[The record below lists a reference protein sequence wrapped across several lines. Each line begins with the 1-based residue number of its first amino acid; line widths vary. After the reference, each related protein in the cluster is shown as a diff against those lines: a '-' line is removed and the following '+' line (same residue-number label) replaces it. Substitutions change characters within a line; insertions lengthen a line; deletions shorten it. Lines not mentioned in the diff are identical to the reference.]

1 MGKSDE
7 SRGQKYTLTP
17 ICTLLIRMRIKRHT
31 LTAVLLCL
39 AIIAQARRVYIY
51 GRVTDEAGQPVELA
65 TVNEELTLHSAMTNL
80 KGEYSFN
87 VNTRTD
93 TLNLVFR
100 MVGHETRKRTLVSPP
115 DTVRLD
121 IMLPTSNYTLEN
133 VDINATR
140 RQTGG
145 MQQINSEGLRFNADA
160 NGGSVESIIAT
171 QAGVSTHNELSSQYN
186 VRGGNF
192 DENSVYVNGTE
203 ILRPLLVRA
212 GQQEGLSFINPD
224 MVESISFSTGGFSVA
239 YGDKMSSVLDIN
251 YRRPQKFESV
261 LMASLLGASAYVGA
275 GNDKFSFSG
284 SVRYKT
290 TRYLLGTLDT
300 KGEYDPSFLDY
311 QTYLCW
317 TPNTKWEIG
326 LIGNA
331 AVNRYNFTPTDR
343 TTTFGTAKDPKTFKV
358 YYEGWESDRFN
369 TLFGALDIKRK
380 EENSIYRFNLSAFG
394 SRESESFDILSQYW
408 LDEATGSGSLAVGS
422 FMQHA
427 RNRLKSTVYTASLKG
442 THDTDI
448 LGTIGWGVEY
458 RHESVSDHMREW
470 EMRDSAGYTL
480 PYTQTG
486 PLEMI
491 YSLKSDHG
499 VSNDKAAAFI
509 QDTYRFNTGIGLFTL
524 NAGLRTSW
532 WSWNGEAIF
541 SPRLM
546 VGFTPAFNDNFTFRF
561 STGVYHQTPFYK
573 EIKDTVNTGGIYQVN
588 LNKNIKS
595 QRSVQFVLGGDYDF
609 LVYGRPF
616 KFTTEVYYKKL
627 DRLIPYNVDNVRIVY
642 YGENC
647 AHGYAAGIDMKL
659 YGEFVPGTASWLTF
673 SLMSTKEN
681 IAGKWLPRPT
691 DQIYNLSLYFTDYFP
706 RKESWK
712 MSLRCSLADGLPFG
726 PTHSGREKQV
736 FRAPAYK
743 RVDIGLSY
751 KVFDYD
757 KHPHI
762 YGKSGF
768 FKDIWMG
775 VDALNLLGINNVN
788 SYYWIT
794 DIQNTQ
800 FAVPNYLTGRQ
811 LNLRIIANIG
821 K

>member
-1 MGKSDE
+1 M
-7 SRGQKYTLTP
+7 GQKL
-17 ICTLLIRMRIKRHT
+17 LLI
-31 LTAVLLCL
+31 LAVCMALPL
-39 AIIAQARRVYIY
+39 QARRVHIH
-51 GRVTDEAGQPVELA
+51 GRVYDESGQPVELA
-65 TVNEELTLHSAMTNL
+65 TVHEELTLHSAMTNL
-80 KGEYSFN
+80 KGEYSLN
-87 VNTRTD
+87 VSTQTD
-93 TLNLVFR
+93 TLNLIFR
-100 MVGHETRKRTLVSPP
+100 MIGHETRRRTLISPQ
-115 DTVRLD
+115 DTVQLD
-121 IMLPTSNYTLEN
+121 IMLPTSSYTLEN
-133 VDINATR
+133 VNISATRRRSDGMQDINA
-140 RQTGG
+140 
-145 MQQINSEGLRFNADA
+145 EGLRFTADA

-171 QAGVSTHNELSSQYN
+171 QAGVSSHNELSSQYN

-203 ILRPLLVRA
+203 ILRPLLVRS

-224 MVESISFSTGGFSVA
+224 MVESIIFSTGGFSVE
-239 YGDKMSSVLDIN
+239 YGDKMSSVLDIT
-251 YRRPQKFESV
+251 YRKPQGFEST

-300 KGEYDPSFLDY
+300 HGEYDPSFLDY
-311 QTYLCW
+311 QTYMSW
-317 TPNTKWEIG
+317 TPNTRWEIG

-369 TLFGALDIKRK
+369 TLFSALDIKRK
-380 EENSIYRFNLSAFG
+380 EQNSVYRFNLAAF
-394 SRESESFDILSQYW
+394 SSHESESFDILSQYW
-408 LDEATGSGSLAVGS
+408 LDEATGSDNLAVGS

-442 THDTDI
+442 THKTD
-448 LGTIGWGVEY
+448 LAGTIGWGLEY
-458 RHESVSDHMREW
+458 RHEEVTDHMREW

-486 PLEMI
+486 PMEMI
-491 YSLKSDHG
+491 YSLKSDYG
-499 VSNDKAAAFI
+499 ISNGKAAAFI
-509 QDTYRFNTGIGLFTL
+509 QDTYRLNTGLGLFTL
-524 NAGLRTSW
+524 NGGLRASW
-532 WSWNGEAIF
+532 WSWNKEITV
-541 SPRLM
+541 SPRLT
-546 VGFTPAFNDNFTFRF
+546 VGFTPAFNEDFLFRF
-561 STGVYHQTPFYK
+561 STGIYYQTPFYK
-573 EIKDTVNTGGIYQVN
+573 EIKDTVNAGGIYHVN
-588 LNKNIKS
+588 LNRKIKA
-595 QRSVQFVLGGDYDF
+595 QRSMQVVLGADYDF
-609 LVYGRPF
+609 MVYDRPF
-616 KFTTEVYYKKL
+616 KFTTEIYYKRL
-627 DRLIPYNVDNVRIVY
+627 DRLIPYNLDNVRIVY
-642 YGENC
+642 YGNNC

-673 SLMSTKEN
+673 SLMSTREN
-681 IAGKWLPRPT
+681 IGGKWLPRPT
-691 DQIYNLSLYFTDYFP
+691 DQLYNLSLYFTDYFP
-706 RKESWK
+706 RRESWK

-751 KVFDYD
+751 KVFDYS
-757 KHPHI
+757 KHPHV

-775 VDALNLLGINNVN
+775 IDALNLLGINNVN

-800 FAVPNYLTGRQ
+800 YAVPNYLTGRQ
-811 LNLRIIANIG
+811 LNLRLIANIG

>member
-1 MGKSDE
+1 M
-7 SRGQKYTLTP
+7 
-17 ICTLLIRMRIKRHT
+17 LLI
-31 LTAVLLCL
+31 LAVCMALPL
-39 AIIAQARRVYIY
+39 QARRVHIH
-51 GRVTDEAGQPVELA
+51 GRVYDESGQPVELA
-65 TVNEELTLHSAMTNL
+65 TVHEELTLHSAMTNL
-80 KGEYSFN
+80 KGEYSLN
-87 VNTRTD
+87 VSTQTD
-93 TLNLVFR
+93 TLNLIFR
-100 MVGHETRKRTLVSPP
+100 MIGHETRRRTLISPQ
-115 DTVRLD
+115 DTVQLD

-133 VDINATR
+133 VNISATRRRSDGMQDINA
-140 RQTGG
+140 
-145 MQQINSEGLRFNADA
+145 EGLRFTADA

-171 QAGVSTHNELSSQYN
+171 QAGVSSHNELSSQYN

-203 ILRPLLVRA
+203 ILRPLLVRS

-224 MVESISFSTGGFSVA
+224 MVESIIFSTGGFSVE
-239 YGDKMSSVLDIN
+239 YGDKMSSVLDIT
-251 YRRPQKFESV
+251 YRKPQGFEST

-300 KGEYDPSFLDY
+300 HGEYDPSFLDY
-311 QTYLCW
+311 QTYMSW
-317 TPNTKWEIG
+317 TPNTRWEIG

-369 TLFGALDIKRK
+369 TLFSALDIKRK
-380 EENSIYRFNLSAFG
+380 EQNSVYRFNLAAF
-394 SRESESFDILSQYW
+394 SSHESESFDILSQYW
-408 LDEATGSGSLAVGS
+408 LDEATGSDNLAVGS

-442 THDTDI
+442 THKTN
-448 LGTIGWGVEY
+448 LAGTIGWGLEY
-458 RHESVSDHMREW
+458 RHEEVTDHMREW

-486 PLEMI
+486 PMEMI
-491 YSLKSDHG
+491 YSLKSDYG
-499 VSNDKAAAFI
+499 ISNGKAAAFI
-509 QDTYRFNTGIGLFTL
+509 QDTYRLNTGLGLFTL
-524 NAGLRTSW
+524 NGGLRASW
-532 WSWNGEAIF
+532 WSWNKEITV
-541 SPRLM
+541 SPRLT
-546 VGFTPAFNDNFTFRF
+546 VGFTPAFNEDFLFRF
-561 STGVYHQTPFYK
+561 STGIYYQTPFYK
-573 EIKDTVNTGGIYQVN
+573 EIKDTVNAGGIYHVN
-588 LNKNIKS
+588 LNRKIKA
-595 QRSVQFVLGGDYDF
+595 QRSMQVVLGADYDF
-609 LVYGRPF
+609 MVYDRPF
-616 KFTTEVYYKKL
+616 KFTTEIYYKRL
-627 DRLIPYNVDNVRIVY
+627 DRLIPYNLDNVRIVY
-642 YGENC
+642 YGDNC

-673 SLMSTKEN
+673 SLMSTREN
-681 IAGKWLPRPT
+681 IGGKWLPRPT
-691 DQIYNLSLYFTDYFP
+691 DQLYNLSLYFTDYFP
-706 RKESWK
+706 RRESWK

-751 KVFDYD
+751 KVFDYS
-757 KHPHI
+757 KHPHV

-768 FKDIWMG
+768 FEDIWMG
-775 VDALNLLGINNVN
+775 IDALNLLGINNVN

-800 FAVPNYLTGRQ
+800 YAVPNYLTGRQ
-811 LNLRIIANIG
+811 LNLRLIANIG

>member
-1 MGKSDE
+1 MA
-7 SRGQKYTLTP
+7 LP
-17 ICTLLIRMRIKRHT
+17 L
-31 LTAVLLCL
+31 
-39 AIIAQARRVYIY
+39 QARRVHIH
-51 GRVTDEAGQPVELA
+51 GRVYDESGQPMELA
-65 TVNEELTLHSAMTNL
+65 TVHEELTLHSAMTNL
-80 KGEYSFN
+80 KGEYSLN
-87 VNTRTD
+87 VSTQTD
-93 TLNLVFR
+93 TLNLIFR
-100 MVGHETRKRTLVSPP
+100 MIGHETRRRTLISPQ
-115 DTVRLD
+115 DTVQLD

-133 VDINATR
+133 VNISATRRRSDGMQDINA
-140 RQTGG
+140 
-145 MQQINSEGLRFNADA
+145 EGIRFTADA

-171 QAGVSTHNELSSQYN
+171 QAGVSSHNELSSQYN

-203 ILRPLLVRA
+203 ILRPLLVRS

-224 MVESISFSTGGFSVA
+224 MVESIIFSTGGFSVE
-239 YGDKMSSVLDIN
+239 YGDKMSSVLDIT
-251 YRRPQKFESV
+251 YRKPQGFEST

-300 KGEYDPSFLDY
+300 HGEYDPSFLDY
-311 QTYLCW
+311 QTYMSW

-369 TLFGALDIKRK
+369 TLFSALDIKRK
-380 EENSIYRFNLSAFG
+380 EQNSVYRFNLAAF
-394 SRESESFDILSQYW
+394 SSHESESFDILSQYW
-408 LDEATGSGSLAVGS
+408 LDEATGSDNLAVGS

-427 RNRLKSTVYTASLKG
+427 RNRLKSTVYTASVKG
-442 THDTDI
+442 NHKTEI
-448 LGTIGWGVEY
+448 AGTIGWGLEY
-458 RHESVSDHMREW
+458 RHEEVQDHMREW

-486 PLEMI
+486 PMEMI
-491 YSLKSDHG
+491 YSLKSDYG
-499 VSNDKAAAFI
+499 ISNGKAAAFI
-509 QDTYRFNTGIGLFTL
+509 QDTYRLNTGLGLFTL
-524 NAGLRTSW
+524 NGGLRASW
-532 WSWNGEAIF
+532 WSWNKEITV
-541 SPRLM
+541 SPRLT
-546 VGFTPAFNDNFTFRF
+546 VGFTPAFNEDFLFRF
-561 STGVYHQTPFYK
+561 STGIYYQTPFYK
-573 EIKDTVNTGGIYQVN
+573 EIKDTVNAGGIYHVN
-588 LNKNIKS
+588 LNRKIKA
-595 QRSVQFVLGGDYDF
+595 QRSMQVVLGADYDF
-609 LVYGRPF
+609 MVYDRPF
-616 KFTTEVYYKKL
+616 KFTTEIYYKRL
-627 DRLIPYNVDNVRIVY
+627 DRLIPYNLDNVRIVY
-642 YGENC
+642 YGDNC

-673 SLMSTKEN
+673 SLMSTREN
-681 IAGKWLPRPT
+681 IGGKWLPRPT
-691 DQIYNLSLYFTDYFP
+691 DQLYNLSLYFTDYFP
-706 RKESWK
+706 RRESWK

-751 KVFDYD
+751 KVFDYS
-757 KHPHI
+757 KHPHV

-775 VDALNLLGINNVN
+775 IDALNLLGINNVN

-800 FAVPNYLTGRQ
+800 YAVPNYLTGRQ
-811 LNLRIIANIG
+811 LNLRLIANIG

>member
-1 MGKSDE
+1 
-7 SRGQKYTLTP
+7 
-17 ICTLLIRMRIKRHT
+17 MRIKRYT
-31 LTAVLLCL
+31 LIAVMLCL
-39 AIIAQARRVYIY
+39 TILAQARRVYIY
-51 GRVTDEAGQPVELA
+51 GRVTDETGQPVELA
-65 TVNEELTLHSAMTNL
+65 TINEELTLHSAMTNL

-87 VNTRTD
+87 VNTRID
-93 TLNLVFR
+93 TLNLTFR
-100 MVGHETRKRTLVSPP
+100 MIGHETRKRTLISPP
-115 DTVRLD
+115 DTVQLD

-133 VDINATR
+133 VDVTATR
-140 RQTGG
+140 RRSDG
-145 MQQINSEGLRFNADA
+145 MQDISAEGIRFTADA

-239 YGDKMSSVLDIN
+239 YGDKMSSVLDIT
-251 YRRPQKFESV
+251 YRKPQGFESV

-290 TRYLLGTLDT
+290 TSYLLGTLDT

-311 QTYLCW
+311 QTYMCW
-317 TPNTKWEIG
+317 TPNSNWEIG

-331 AVNRYNFTPTDR
+331 AVNSYNFTPTDR
-343 TTTFGTAKDPKTFKV
+343 NTTFGTAEDPHTFKV
-358 YYEGWESDRFN
+358 YYEGWEKDRFN

-380 EENSIYRFNLSAFG
+380 EDSSIYRFNLSAFR
-394 SRESESFDILSQYW
+394 SHESETFDILSQYW
-408 LDEATGSGSLAVGS
+408 LDENGADNSLAVGS

-427 RNRLKSTVYTASLKG
+427 RNRLKATVYTASFKAS
-442 THDTDI
+442 HATDL
-448 LGTIGWGVEY
+448 LGTIGWGLEY
-458 RHESVSDHMREW
+458 RHETVDDHMREW
-470 EMRDSAGYTL
+470 ELRDSAGYTL

-486 PLEMI
+486 PMQMI

-499 VSNDKAAAFI
+499 IANDKASAYI
-509 QDTYRFNTGIGLFTL
+509 QDTYRFVTGAGLFTL
-524 NAGLRTSW
+524 NAGLRASW
-532 WSWNGEAIF
+532 WSWNNEITF

-546 VGFTPAFNDNFTFRF
+546 VGFTPAFNEDFTFRF
-561 STGVYHQTPFYK
+561 QAGVYHQTPFYK
-573 EIKDTVNTGGIYQVN
+573 EIKDTVNTGGIYSVN
-588 LNKNIKS
+588 LNRDICS
-595 QRSVQFVLGGDYDF
+595 QRSIQFVLGGDYDF
-609 LVYGRPF
+609 RVYNRPF
-616 KFTTEVYYKKL
+616 KFTTEIYYKKL
-627 DRLIPYNVDNVRIVY
+627 DRLIPYNLDNVRIVY

-659 YGEFVPGTASWLTF
+659 YGEFVPGTTSWLTF
-673 SLMSTKEN
+673 SLMSTREN

-691 DQIYNLSLYFTDYFP
+691 DQLYNLSLYFTDYFP
-706 RKESWK
+706 RRESWK

-726 PTHSGREKQV
+726 PTHSGREKQT

-751 KVFDYD
+751 KIFDYS
-757 KHPHI
+757 KHPHV

-768 FKDIWMG
+768 FKDIWAG

-794 DIQNTQ
+794 DIQNIQ
-800 FAVPNYLTGRQ
+800 HAVPNYLTGRQ
-811 LNLRIIANIG
+811 LNFRIIANIG

>member
-1 MGKSDE
+1 M
-7 SRGQKYTLTP
+7 RQK
-17 ICTLLIRMRIKRHT
+17 LL
-31 LTAVLLCL
+31 LLLAVCMVLPL
-39 AIIAQARRVYIY
+39 QARRVYIH
-51 GRVTDEAGQPVELA
+51 GRVYDESGQPVELA

-80 KGEYSFN
+80 KGEYSFT

-100 MVGHETRKRTLVSPP
+100 MVGHETRRRTLISPP
-115 DTVRLD
+115 DTVQLD
-121 IMLPTSNYTLEN
+121 IMLPSSNYTLEN
-133 VDINATR
+133 VDVTATR
-140 RQTGG
+140 RRNDG
-145 MQQINSEGLRFNADA
+145 MQDISAEGLRFTADA

-224 MVESISFSTGGFSVA
+224 MVESISFSTGGFSVE

-251 YRRPQKFESV
+251 YRRPQGFEST
-261 LMASLLGASAYVGA
+261 LMASLLGASAYVGG

-311 QTYLCW
+311 QTYMSW
-317 TPNTKWEIG
+317 TPNKNWEIG

-380 EENSIYRFNLSAFG
+380 EQNSVYRLNVAAF
-394 SRESESFDILSQYW
+394 SSHESESFDILSQYW
-408 LDEATGSGSLAVGS
+408 LDEATGGDNLAVGS

-442 THDTDI
+442 THKTDMA
-448 LGTIGWGVEY
+448 GTIGWGLEY
-458 RHESVSDHMREW
+458 RHEEVQDHMREW

-486 PLEMI
+486 PMEMI

-499 VSNDKAAAFI
+499 ISNNKAAAFI
-509 QDTYRFNTGIGLFTL
+509 QDTYRLNTGVGLFTL
-524 NAGLRTSW
+524 NAGLRASW
-532 WSWNGEAIF
+532 WSWNREVTV
-541 SPRLM
+541 SPRLT
-546 VGFTPAFNDNFTFRF
+546 VGFTPAFNEDFLFRL
-561 STGVYHQTPFYK
+561 STGVYYQTPFYK

-588 LNKNIKS
+588 LNKEIKA
-595 QRSVQFVLGGDYDF
+595 QRSVQVVLGADYDF
-609 LVYGRPF
+609 RVYDRPF
-616 KFTTEVYYKKL
+616 KFTTEIYYKNL
-627 DRLIPYNVDNVRIVY
+627 DRLIPYNLDNVRIVY

-647 AHGYAAGIDMKL
+647 AHGYATGIDMKL
-659 YGEFVPGTASWLTF
+659 YGEFVPGTASWITF
-673 SLMSTKEN
+673 SLMNTREN
-681 IAGKWLPRPT
+681 IGGKWLPRPT
-691 DQIYNLSLYFTDYFP
+691 DQLYNLSLYFTDYFP
-706 RKESWK
+706 RKENWK
-712 MSLRCSLADGLPFG
+712 MSPGSGIQACGHRPF
-726 PTHSGREKQV
+726 
-736 FRAPAYK
+736 
-743 RVDIGLSY
+743 I
-751 KVFDYD
+751 
-757 KHPHI
+757 
-762 YGKSGF
+762 
-768 FKDIWMG
+768 
-775 VDALNLLGINNVN
+775 
-788 SYYWIT
+788 
-794 DIQNTQ
+794 
-800 FAVPNYLTGRQ
+800 
-811 LNLRIIANIG
+811 
-821 K
+821 

>member
-1 MGKSDE
+1 MA
-7 SRGQKYTLTP
+7 
-17 ICTLLIRMRIKRHT
+17 LL
-31 LTAVLLCL
+31 LLVVCM
-39 AIIAQARRVYIY
+39 AMPVQARRVYVH
-51 GRVTDEAGQPVELA
+51 GRVYDEGGDPVELA
-65 TVNEELTLHSAMTNL
+65 TVNEEHTLHSAITNL
-80 KGEYSFN
+80 KGEYSLS
-87 VNTRTD
+87 VNSTSD
-93 TLNLVFR
+93 TLTLVFR
-100 MVGHETRKRTLVSPP
+100 MIGHETRRRTLIGPQ

-121 IMLPTSNYTLEN
+121 MLLPTTNYTLDN
-133 VDINATR
+133 VDVTATR
-140 RQTGG
+140 RRSDG
-145 MQQINSEGLRFNADA
+145 MQDIGAEGLRFTADA

-224 MVESISFSTGGFSVA
+224 MVESISFSTGGFSVE

-251 YRRPQKFESV
+251 YRRPQGFEST

-300 KGEYDPSFLDY
+300 HGEYDPSFLDY
-311 QTYLCW
+311 QTYMCW

-369 TLFGALDIKRK
+369 TLFSALDIKRK
-380 EENSIYRFNLSAFG
+380 EQNSVYRFNLAAF
-394 SRESESFDILSQYW
+394 SSHESESFDILSQYW
-408 LDEATGSGSLAVGS
+408 LDEATGSNNLAVGS

-427 RNRLKSTVYTASLKG
+427 RNRLKSTVYTASVKG
-442 THDTDI
+442 NHKTEI
-448 LGTIGWGVEY
+448 AGTIGWGLEY
-458 RHESVSDHMREW
+458 RHEEVQDHMREW

-486 PLEMI
+486 PMEMI
-491 YSLKSDHG
+491 YSLKSDYG
-499 VSNDKAAAFI
+499 ISNGKAAAFI
-509 QDTYRFNTGIGLFTL
+509 QDTYRLNTGLGLFTL
-524 NAGLRTSW
+524 NGGLRASW
-532 WSWNGEAIF
+532 WSWNKEITV
-541 SPRLM
+541 SPRLT
-546 VGFTPAFNDNFTFRF
+546 VGFTPAFNEDFLFRF
-561 STGVYHQTPFYK
+561 STGIYYQTPFYK
-573 EIKDTVNTGGIYQVN
+573 EIKDTVNAGGIYHVN
-588 LNKNIKS
+588 LNRKIKA
-595 QRSVQFVLGGDYDF
+595 QRSMQVVLGADYDF
-609 LVYGRPF
+609 MVYDRPF
-616 KFTTEVYYKKL
+616 KFTTEIYYKRL
-627 DRLIPYNVDNVRIVY
+627 DRLIPYNLDNVRIVY
-642 YGENC
+642 YGDNC

-673 SLMSTKEN
+673 SLMSTREN
-681 IAGKWLPRPT
+681 IGGKWLPRPT
-691 DQIYNLSLYFTDYFP
+691 DQLYNLSLYFTDYFP
-706 RKESWK
+706 RRESWK

-751 KVFDYD
+751 KVFDYS
-757 KHPHI
+757 KHPHV

-768 FKDIWMG
+768 FNDIWMG
-775 VDALNLLGINNVN
+775 IDALNLLGINNVN

-800 FAVPNYLTGRQ
+800 YAVPNYLTGRQ
-811 LNLRIIANIG
+811 LNLRLIANIG

>member
-1 MGKSDE
+1 ME
-7 SRGQKYTLTP
+7 RL
-17 ICTLLIRMRIKRHT
+17 RHT
-31 LTAVLLCL
+31 FLFFLAVCMALPL
-39 AIIAQARRVYIY
+39 QARRVYIY
-51 GRVTDEAGQPVELA
+51 GRVTDETGQPVELA

-93 TLNLVFR
+93 TLNLIFR
-100 MVGHETRKRTLVSPP
+100 MVGHETRKRTLISPP

-121 IMLPTSNYTLEN
+121 MMLPTSNYTLEN

-140 RQTGG
+140 RQTNG
-145 MQQINSEGLRFNADA
+145 MQQINSEGLRFNADVG
-160 NGGSVESIIAT
+160 GGSVESIIAT

-239 YGDKMSSVLDIN
+239 YGDRMSSVLDIN

-261 LMASLLGASAYVGA
+261 LTASLLGASAYVGA

-317 TPNTKWEIG
+317 TPNTRWEVG

-358 YYEGWESDRFN
+358 YYDGWESDRFN

-380 EENSIYRFNLSAFG
+380 EENSIYRLNLSAF
-394 SRESESFDILSQYW
+394 SSHESESFDILSQYW

-442 THDTDI
+442 THETDFA
-448 LGTIGWGVEY
+448 GTIGWGLEY
-458 RHESVSDHMREW
+458 RRESVSDHMREW

-486 PLEMI
+486 PMEMI

-499 VSNDKAAAFI
+499 ISNDKAALFI
-509 QDTYRFNTGIGLFTL
+509 QDTYRMNTGIGLFTL
-524 NAGLRTSW
+524 NSGMRMSW
-532 WSWNGEAIF
+532 WSWNNDIIF
-541 SPRLM
+541 SPRLTL
-546 VGFTPAFNDNFTFRF
+546 GFTPAFNDNFTFRL

-573 EIKDTVNTGGIYQVN
+573 EIKDTVNMGGIYQVN
-588 LNKNIKS
+588 LNRNIKS
-595 QRSVQFVLGGDYDF
+595 QRSLQFVLGGDYDF

-627 DRLIPYNVDNVRIVY
+627 YNLIPYNVDNVRIVY

-647 AHGYAAGIDMKL
+647 AYGYAAGIDMKL
-659 YGEFVPGTASWLTF
+659 YGEFVPGTASWITF
-673 SLMSTKEN
+673 SLMRTREN

-691 DQIYNLSLYFTDYFP
+691 DQLYNFSLYFTDYFP
-706 RKESWK
+706 RKENWK

-751 KVFDYD
+751 KIFDYD

-768 FKDIWMG
+768 FKDIWIG
-775 VDALNLLGINNVN
+775 ADGLNLLGINNVN

-794 DIQNTQ
+794 DISGTQ

>member
-1 MGKSDE
+1 MLLK
-7 SRGQKYTLTP
+7 KYTLAT
-17 ICTLLIRMRIKRHT
+17 I
-31 LTAVLLCL
+31 LLCL
-39 AIIAQARRVYIY
+39 TIASQARHVYIH
-51 GRVTDEAGQPVELA
+51 GRVTDESGQPVELA

-80 KGEYSFN
+80 KGEYSFT

-93 TLNLVFR
+93 TLNLIFR
-100 MVGHETRKRTLVSPP
+100 MVGHETRKRTLISPP
-115 DTVRLD
+115 DTVQLD
-121 IMLPTSNYTLEN
+121 IMLPSSNYTLEN
-133 VDINATR
+133 VDVTATR
-140 RQTGG
+140 RRNDG
-145 MQQINSEGLRFNADA
+145 MQDISAEGLRFTADA

-224 MVESISFSTGGFSVA
+224 MVESISFSTGGFSVE

-251 YRRPQKFESV
+251 YRRPQGFEST

-300 KGEYDPSFLDY
+300 HGEYDPSFLDY
-311 QTYLCW
+311 QTYMCW
-317 TPNTKWEIG
+317 TPTNKWEIG

-380 EENSIYRFNLSAFG
+380 EQNSVYRLNVAAF
-394 SRESESFDILSQYW
+394 SSHESESFDILSQYW
-408 LDEATGSGSLAVGS
+408 LDEATGGDNLAVGS

-442 THDTDI
+442 THKTDMA
-448 LGTIGWGVEY
+448 GTIGWGLEY
-458 RHESVSDHMREW
+458 RHEEVQDHMREW

-486 PLEMI
+486 PMEMI

-499 VSNDKAAAFI
+499 VSNNKAAAFI
-509 QDTYRFNTGIGLFTL
+509 QDTYRLNTGVGLFTL
-524 NAGLRTSW
+524 NAGLRASW
-532 WSWNGEAIF
+532 WSWNREVTL
-541 SPRLM
+541 SPRLT
-546 VGFTPAFNDNFTFRF
+546 VGFTPAFNEDFLFRL
-561 STGVYHQTPFYK
+561 STGVYYQTPFYK

-588 LNKNIKS
+588 LNKEIKA
-595 QRSVQFVLGGDYDF
+595 QRSMQVVLGADYDF
-609 LVYGRPF
+609 RVYDRPF
-616 KFTTEVYYKKL
+616 KFTTEIYYKKL
-627 DRLIPYNVDNVRIVY
+627 DCLIPYNLDNVRIVY

-647 AHGYAAGIDMKL
+647 AHGYATGIDMKL
-659 YGEFVPGTASWLTF
+659 YGEFVPGTASWITF
-673 SLMSTKEN
+673 SLMNTREN
-681 IAGKWLPRPT
+681 IGGKWLPRPT
-691 DQIYNLSLYFTDYFP
+691 DQLYNLSLYFTDYFP
-706 RKESWK
+706 RKENWK

-751 KVFDYD
+751 KVFDYS
-757 KHPHI
+757 KHPHV

>member
-1 MGKSDE
+1 ME
-7 SRGQKYTLTP
+7 RARLTF
-17 ICTLLIRMRIKRHT
+17 LII
-31 LTAVLLCL
+31 LAVCMALPL
-39 AIIAQARRVYIY
+39 QARRVHIY
-51 GRVTDEAGQPVELA
+51 GRVTDESGQPVELA

-100 MVGHETRKRTLVSPP
+100 MIGHETRRRTLISPP
-115 DTVRLD
+115 DTVKLD

-140 RQTGG
+140 RQTNG
-145 MQQINSEGLRFNADA
+145 MQNISAEGIRFNADA

-251 YRRPQKFESV
+251 YRKPRKFESV

-290 TRYLLGTLDT
+290 TGYLLGTLDT

-311 QTYLCW
+311 QTYICW
-317 TPNTKWEIG
+317 TPNIKWEIG

-331 AVNRYNFTPTDR
+331 AVNEYRFSPTDR
-343 TTTFGTAKDPKTFKV
+343 TTTFGTAENPHTFKV
-358 YYEGWESDRFN
+358 YYEGWEKDRFN
-369 TLFGALDIKRK
+369 TLFGALDIKRM
-380 EENSIYRFNLSAFG
+380 EEKSVYRLNLSAFN
-394 SRESESFDILSQYW
+394 SHESESFDILSQYW
-408 LDEATGSGSLAVGS
+408 LDENGSDNSLAVGS

-427 RNRLKSTVYTASLKG
+427 RNRLKSNVYTASLKA
-442 THDTDI
+442 THATD
-448 LGTIGWGVEY
+448 LFGSIGWGLEY
-458 RHESVSDHMREW
+458 RHETVDDHMREW

-486 PLEMI
+486 PMEMI

-499 VSNDKAAAFI
+499 ISNDKAAAYI
-509 QDTYRFNTGIGLFTL
+509 QDTYRFSTSAGLFTL
-524 NAGLRTSW
+524 NAGLRASW
-532 WSWNGEAIF
+532 WSWNNEMTF

-546 VGFTPAFNDNFTFRF
+546 VGFTPSFNENFTFRF

-573 EIKDTVNTGGIYQVN
+573 EIKDTVNAGGIYQVN
-588 LNKNIKS
+588 LNKDIRS
-595 QRSVQFVLGGDYDF
+595 QRSIQFVLGGDYDF
-609 LVYGRPF
+609 RVYNRPF
-616 KFTTEVYYKKL
+616 KFTTEIYYKKL
-627 DRLIPYNVDNVRIVY
+627 DHLIPYNLDNVRIVY

-673 SLMSTKEN
+673 SLMNTREN
-681 IAGKWLPRPT
+681 IGGKWLSRPT
-691 DQIYNLSLYFTDYFP
+691 DQLYNLSLYFTDYFP
-706 RKESWK
+706 RRESWK

-751 KVFDYD
+751 KIFDYD

-768 FKDIWMG
+768 FKDIWVG

-800 FAVPNYLTGRQ
+800 YAVPNYLTGRQ
-811 LNLRIIANIG
+811 LNFRIIANIG

>member
-1 MGKSDE
+1 M
-7 SRGQKYTLTP
+7 GQKL
-17 ICTLLIRMRIKRHT
+17 LLI
-31 LTAVLLCL
+31 LAVCMALPL
-39 AIIAQARRVYIY
+39 QARRVHIH
-51 GRVTDEAGQPVELA
+51 GRVYDESGQPVELA
-65 TVNEELTLHSAMTNL
+65 TVHEELTLHSAMTNL
-80 KGEYSFN
+80 KGEYSLN
-87 VNTRTD
+87 VSTQTD
-93 TLNLVFR
+93 TLNLIFR
-100 MVGHETRKRTLVSPP
+100 MIGHETRRRTLISPQ
-115 DTVRLD
+115 DTVQLD

-133 VDINATR
+133 VNISATRRRSDGMQDINA
-140 RQTGG
+140 
-145 MQQINSEGLRFNADA
+145 EGLRFTADA

-171 QAGVSTHNELSSQYN
+171 QAGVSSHNELSSQYN

-203 ILRPLLVRA
+203 ILRPLLVRS

-224 MVESISFSTGGFSVA
+224 MVESIIFSTGGFSVE
-239 YGDKMSSVLDIN
+239 YGDKMSSVLDIT
-251 YRRPQKFESV
+251 YRKPQGFEST

-300 KGEYDPSFLDY
+300 HGEYDPSFLDY
-311 QTYLCW
+311 QTYMSW
-317 TPNTKWEIG
+317 TPNTRWEIG

-369 TLFGALDIKRK
+369 TLFSALDIKRK
-380 EENSIYRFNLSAFG
+380 EQNSVYRFNLAAF
-394 SRESESFDILSQYW
+394 SSHESESFDILSQYW
-408 LDEATGSGSLAVGS
+408 LDEATGSDNLAVGS

-442 THDTDI
+442 THKTD
-448 LGTIGWGVEY
+448 LAGTIGWGLEY
-458 RHESVSDHMREW
+458 RHEEVTDHMREW

-486 PLEMI
+486 PMEMI
-491 YSLKSDHG
+491 YSLKSDYG
-499 VSNDKAAAFI
+499 ISNGKAAAFI
-509 QDTYRFNTGIGLFTL
+509 QDTYRLNTGLGLFTL
-524 NAGLRTSW
+524 NGGLRASW
-532 WSWNGEAIF
+532 WSWNKEITV
-541 SPRLM
+541 SPRLT
-546 VGFTPAFNDNFTFRF
+546 VGFTPAFNEDFLFRF
-561 STGVYHQTPFYK
+561 STGIYYQTPFYK
-573 EIKDTVNTGGIYQVN
+573 EIKDTVNAGGIYHVN
-588 LNKNIKS
+588 LNRKIKA
-595 QRSVQFVLGGDYDF
+595 QRSMQVVLGADYDF
-609 LVYGRPF
+609 MVYDRPF
-616 KFTTEVYYKKL
+616 KFTTEIYYKRL
-627 DRLIPYNVDNVRIVY
+627 DRLIPYNLDNVRIVY
-642 YGENC
+642 YGDNC

-673 SLMSTKEN
+673 SLMSTREN
-681 IAGKWLPRPT
+681 IGGKWLPRPT
-691 DQIYNLSLYFTDYFP
+691 DQLYNLSLYFTDYFP
-706 RKESWK
+706 RRESWK

-751 KVFDYD
+751 KVFDYS
-757 KHPHI
+757 KHPHV

-768 FKDIWMG
+768 FNDIWMG
-775 VDALNLLGINNVN
+775 IDALNLLGINNVN

-800 FAVPNYLTGRQ
+800 YAVPNYLTGRQ
-811 LNLRIIANIG
+811 LNLRLIANIG

>member
-1 MGKSDE
+1 M
-7 SRGQKYTLTP
+7 L
-17 ICTLLIRMRIKRHT
+17 
-31 LTAVLLCL
+31 AVCMALPV
-39 AIIAQARRVYIY
+39 QARRVYIH
-51 GRVTDEAGQPVELA
+51 GRVFDEAGEPVELA
-65 TVNEELTLHSAMTNL
+65 TINEEQTLHSAMTNL
-80 KGEYSFN
+80 KGEYSFT
-87 VNTRTD
+87 VNTRND

-100 MVGHETRKRTLVSPP
+100 MIGHETRRRTLINPA

-121 IMLPTSNYTLEN
+121 MLLPTTNYTLQN
-133 VDINATR
+133 VDINANRNRTD
-140 RQTGG
+140 G
-145 MQQINSEGLRFNADA
+145 MQDIRAEGLRFNADA
-160 NGGSVESIIAT
+160 NGGSVESIITT

-239 YGDKMSSVLDIN
+239 YGDKMSSVLDIT
-251 YRRPQKFESV
+251 YRKPKGLESV
-261 LMASLLGASAYVGA
+261 LTASLLGASAYIGT
-275 GNDKFSFSG
+275 GSDRFSFSG

-290 TRYLLGTLDT
+290 TTYLLGTLDT

-311 QTYLCW
+311 QTYMCW
-317 TPNTKWEIG
+317 TPDTKWEIG

-331 AVNRYNFTPTDR
+331 AVNSYNFRPIDR
-343 TTTFGTAKDPKTFKV
+343 NTSFGTAKDPKSFKV
-358 YYEGWESDRFN
+358 YYEGWERDRFN

-380 EENSIYRFNLSAFG
+380 DEYSVYRFNLSAFN

-408 LDEATGSGSLAVGS
+408 LNESDASESMAVGS
-422 FMQHA
+422 FMEHT
-427 RNRLKSTVYTASLKG
+427 RNRLKSTVLTAALKG
-442 THDTDI
+442 THYADI
-448 LGTIGWGVEY
+448 AGSIGWGMEY
-458 RHESVSDHMREW
+458 RHETVNDHMREW

-486 PLEMI
+486 PMQMI
-491 YSLKSDHG
+491 YSLKSNHG
-499 VSNDKAAAFI
+499 ISSGKVSAYI
-509 QDTYRFNTGIGLFTL
+509 QNTYRFNTGIGLFTL
-524 NAGLRTSW
+524 NTGVRASW
-532 WSWNGEAIF
+532 WSWNRETAF

-546 VGFTPAFNDNFTFRF
+546 MGFNPTFNENLTFRL
-561 STGVYHQTPFYK
+561 SAGVYYQTPFYK
-573 EIKDTVNTGGIYQVN
+573 EIKDTVNTGRICQVN
-588 LNKNIKS
+588 LNRDIRA
-595 QRSVQFVLGGDYDF
+595 QRSIQFVLGGDYDF
-609 LVYGRPF
+609 QVYDRPF
-616 KFTTEVYYKKL
+616 KFTTELYYRKL
-627 DRLIPYNVDNVRIVY
+627 DRLIPYNIENVRIIY

-659 YGEFVPGTASWLTF
+659 YGEFVPGTASWITF
-673 SLMSTKEN
+673 SLMNTREN
-681 IAGKWLPRPT
+681 IGGKWLPRPT
-691 DQIYNLSLYFTDYFP
+691 DQLYNFSLYFTDYFP
-706 RKESWK
+706 RRESWK

-751 KVFDYD
+751 KVFDYS

-768 FKDIWMG
+768 FNSIWVG
-775 VDALNLLGINNVN
+775 ADALNLLGINNVN

-800 FAVPNYLTGRQ
+800 YSVPNYLTGRQ
-811 LNLRIIANIG
+811 LNLRLIANIG

>member
-1 MGKSDE
+1 ME
-7 SRGQKYTLTP
+7 RL
-17 ICTLLIRMRIKRHT
+17 RHT
-31 LTAVLLCL
+31 FLIFLAVCMALPL
-39 AIIAQARRVYIY
+39 QARRVYIY
-51 GRVTDEAGQPVELA
+51 GRVTDETGQPVELA

-93 TLNLVFR
+93 TLNLIFR
-100 MVGHETRKRTLVSPP
+100 MVGHETRRRTLISPP
-115 DTVRLD
+115 DTVKLD

-140 RQTGG
+140 RQTNG
-145 MQQINSEGLRFNADA
+145 MQQINSEGLRFNADVG
-160 NGGSVESIIAT
+160 GGSVESIITT

-203 ILRPLLVRA
+203 IMRPLLVRA

-239 YGDKMSSVLDIN
+239 YGDRMSSVLDIN

-261 LMASLLGASAYVGA
+261 LTASLLGASAYVGA

-290 TRYLLGTLDT
+290 TSYLLGTLDT

-317 TPNTKWEIG
+317 TPNTKWEVG

-358 YYEGWESDRFN
+358 YYDGWESDRFN

-380 EENSIYRFNLSAFG
+380 EENSIYRLNLSAF
-394 SRESESFDILSQYW
+394 SSQESESFDILSQYW

-427 RNRLKSTVYTASLKG
+427 RNRLRSTVYTASLKG
-442 THDTDI
+442 THDTDMA
-448 LGTIGWGVEY
+448 GTIGWGLEY
-458 RHESVSDHMREW
+458 RRESVSDHMREW

-486 PLEMI
+486 PMEMI

-499 VSNDKAAAFI
+499 ISNDKAALFI
-509 QDTYRFNTGIGLFTL
+509 QDTYRMNTGIGLFTL
-524 NAGLRTSW
+524 NSGMRMSW
-532 WSWNGEAIF
+532 WSWNNDIIF
-541 SPRLM
+541 SPRLTL
-546 VGFTPAFNDNFTFRF
+546 GFTPAFNDNFTFRL

-588 LNKNIKS
+588 LNRNIKS
-595 QRSVQFVLGGDYDF
+595 QRSLQFVLGGDYDF

-627 DRLIPYNVDNVRIVY
+627 YNLIPYNIDNVRIVY

-659 YGEFVPGTASWLTF
+659 YGEFVPGTASWITF
-673 SLMSTKEN
+673 SLMSTREN

-691 DQIYNLSLYFTDYFP
+691 DQLYNFSLYFTDYFP
-706 RKESWK
+706 RKENWK

-768 FKDIWMG
+768 FKDIWVG
-775 VDALNLLGINNVN
+775 ADGLNLLGINNVN

-794 DIQNTQ
+794 DISGAQ

>member
-1 MGKSDE
+1 
-7 SRGQKYTLTP
+7 
-17 ICTLLIRMRIKRHT
+17 MRIKKQI

-39 AIIAQARRVYIY
+39 TIVVQARRVYIY
-51 GRVTDEAGQPVELA
+51 GRVYDEAGQPVELA
-65 TVNEELTLHSAMTNL
+65 TVNEERTLHSAMTNL
-80 KGEYSFN
+80 KGEYSFTIN
-87 VNTRTD
+87 SRSD
-93 TLNLVFR
+93 TLNLIFR
-100 MVGHETRKRTLVSPP
+100 MIGHETRRRTLINPQ
-115 DTVRLD
+115 DTVQLD
-121 IMLPTSNYTLEN
+121 ILLPTLNYTLES
-133 VDINATR
+133 VDVNATR
-140 RQTGG
+140 RQTNG
-145 MQQINSEGLRFNADA
+145 MQQINAQGLRFTADA

-224 MVESISFSTGGFSVA
+224 MVESIKFSTGGWGVS
-239 YGDKMSSVLDIN
+239 YGDRMSSVLDIT
-251 YRRPQKFESV
+251 YRKPQGFESV
-261 LMASLLGASAYVGA
+261 LTASLLGASAYVGA

-290 TRYLLGTLDT
+290 TSYLLGTLDT

-311 QTYLCW
+311 QTYMSW

-331 AVNRYNFTPTDR
+331 AVNKYNFTPSDR
-343 TTTFGTAKDPKTFKV
+343 NTTFGTAKDPKHFKV

-369 TLFGALDIKRK
+369 TLFGALDVKRK
-380 EENSIYRFNLSAFG
+380 EESSIYRFNLSAFQ
-394 SRESESFDILSQYW
+394 SHENESFDIISQYW
-408 LDEATGSGSLAVGS
+408 LDEGESGSGLAVGT

-427 RNRLKSTVYTASLKG
+427 RNRLESRVITARISG
-442 THDTDI
+442 MHDTEKA
-448 LGTIGWGVEY
+448 GTIGWGAEY
-458 RHESVSDHMREW
+458 RYESVSDRMREW

-486 PLEMI
+486 PMEMI
-491 YSLKSDHG
+491 YSLKSVQDL
-499 VSNDKAAAFI
+499 SNRRASAYLE
-509 QDTYRFNTGIGLFTL
+509 DTYRFRIPAGIITL
-524 NAGLRTSW
+524 NAGVRASW
-532 WSWNGEAIF
+532 WSWNNELTV

-546 VGFTPAFNDNFTFRF
+546 AGFSPESNENLTFRF
-561 STGVYHQTPFYK
+561 STGIYYQTPFYK
-573 EIKDTVNTGGIYQVN
+573 EIKDTVNTGGVYEVR
-588 LNKNIKS
+588 LNKDIRS
-595 QRSVQFVLGGDYDF
+595 QRSIQFVLGGDYDF
-609 LVYGRPF
+609 MALGRPF
-616 KFTTEVYYKKL
+616 KFTTEIYYKKL
-627 DRLIPYNVDNVRIVY
+627 DRLIPYNLDNVRIVY

-673 SLMSTKEN
+673 SLMNTREK
-681 IAGKWLPRPT
+681 IGGKWLPRPT
-691 DQIYNLSLYFTDYFP
+691 DQLYNLSLYFTDTFP
-706 RKESWK
+706 RRDYWK
-712 MSLRCSLADGLPFG
+712 MSLRCTLADGLPFG
-726 PTHSGREKQV
+726 PTHSGREKQT

-751 KVFDYD
+751 KIFDYS
-757 KHPHI
+757 KHTHV
-762 YGKSGF
+762 YGRTGF

-794 DIQNTQ
+794 DISNTQ

-811 LNLRIIANIG
+811 LNLRLIANVG

>member
-1 MGKSDE
+1 M
-7 SRGQKYTLTP
+7 GQKL
-17 ICTLLIRMRIKRHT
+17 LLI
-31 LTAVLLCL
+31 LAVCMALPL
-39 AIIAQARRVYIY
+39 QARRVHIH
-51 GRVTDEAGQPVELA
+51 GRVYDESGQPVELA
-65 TVNEELTLHSAMTNL
+65 TVHEELTLHSAMTNL
-80 KGEYSFN
+80 KGEYSLN
-87 VNTRTD
+87 VSTQTD
-93 TLNLVFR
+93 TLNLIFR
-100 MVGHETRKRTLVSPP
+100 MIGHETRRRTLISPQ
-115 DTVRLD
+115 DTVQLD

-133 VDINATR
+133 VNISATRRRSDGMQDINA
-140 RQTGG
+140 
-145 MQQINSEGLRFNADA
+145 EGLRFTADA

-171 QAGVSTHNELSSQYN
+171 QAGVSSHNELSSQYN

-203 ILRPLLVRA
+203 ILRPLLVRS

-224 MVESISFSTGGFSVA
+224 MVESIIFSTGGFSVE
-239 YGDKMSSVLDIN
+239 YGDKMSSVLDIT
-251 YRRPQKFESV
+251 YRKPQGFEST

-300 KGEYDPSFLDY
+300 HGEYDPSFLDY
-311 QTYLCW
+311 QTYMSW
-317 TPNTKWEIG
+317 TPNTRWEIG

-369 TLFGALDIKRK
+369 TLFSALDIKRK
-380 EENSIYRFNLSAFG
+380 EQNSVYRFNLAAF
-394 SRESESFDILSQYW
+394 SSHESESFDILSQYW
-408 LDEATGSGSLAVGS
+408 LDEATGSDNLAVGS

-442 THDTDI
+442 THKTD
-448 LGTIGWGVEY
+448 LAGTIGWGLEY
-458 RHESVSDHMREW
+458 RHEEVTDHMREW

-486 PLEMI
+486 PMEMI
-491 YSLKSDHG
+491 YSLKSDYG
-499 VSNDKAAAFI
+499 ISNGKAAAFI
-509 QDTYRFNTGIGLFTL
+509 QDTYRLNTGLGLFTL
-524 NAGLRTSW
+524 NGGLRASW
-532 WSWNGEAIF
+532 WSWNKEITV
-541 SPRLM
+541 SPRLT
-546 VGFTPAFNDNFTFRF
+546 VGFTPAFNEDFLFRF
-561 STGVYHQTPFYK
+561 STGIYYQTPFYK
-573 EIKDTVNTGGIYQVN
+573 EIKDTVNAGGIYHVN
-588 LNKNIKS
+588 LNRKIKA
-595 QRSVQFVLGGDYDF
+595 QRSMQVVLGADYDF
-609 LVYGRPF
+609 MVYDRPF
-616 KFTTEVYYKKL
+616 KFTTEIYYKRL
-627 DRLIPYNVDNVRIVY
+627 DRLIPYNLDNVRIVY
-642 YGENC
+642 YGDNC

-673 SLMSTKEN
+673 SLMSTREN
-681 IAGKWLPRPT
+681 IGGKWLPRPT
-691 DQIYNLSLYFTDYFP
+691 DQLYNLSLYFTDYFP
-706 RKESWK
+706 RRESWK

-751 KVFDYD
+751 KVFDYS
-757 KHPHI
+757 KHPHV

-775 VDALNLLGINNVN
+775 IDALNLLGINNVN

-800 FAVPNYLTGRQ
+800 YAVPNYLTGRQ
-811 LNLRIIANIG
+811 LNLRLIANIG

>member
-1 MGKSDE
+1 ME
-7 SRGQKYTLTP
+7 RARLTF
-17 ICTLLIRMRIKRHT
+17 LII
-31 LTAVLLCL
+31 LAVCMALPL
-39 AIIAQARRVYIY
+39 QARRVHIY
-51 GRVTDEAGQPVELA
+51 GRVTDENGQPVELA

-100 MVGHETRKRTLVSPP
+100 MIGHETRRRTLISPP
-115 DTVRLD
+115 DTVKLD

-140 RQTGG
+140 RQTNG
-145 MQQINSEGLRFNADA
+145 MQNISAEGIRFNADA

-251 YRRPQKFESV
+251 YRKPRKFESV

-290 TRYLLGTLDT
+290 TGYLLGTLDT

-311 QTYLCW
+311 QTYICW
-317 TPNTKWEIG
+317 TPNIKWEIG

-331 AVNRYNFTPTDR
+331 AVNEYRFSPTDR
-343 TTTFGTAKDPKTFKV
+343 TTTFGTAENPHTFKV
-358 YYEGWESDRFN
+358 YYEGWEKDRFN
-369 TLFGALDIKRK
+369 TLFGALDIKRM
-380 EENSIYRFNLSAFG
+380 EEKSVYRLNLSAFN
-394 SRESESFDILSQYW
+394 SHESESFDILSQYW
-408 LDEATGSGSLAVGS
+408 LDENGSDNSLAVGS

-427 RNRLKSTVYTASLKG
+427 RNRLKSNVYTASLKA
-442 THDTDI
+442 THATD
-448 LGTIGWGVEY
+448 LFGSIGWGLEY
-458 RHESVSDHMREW
+458 RHETVDDHMREW

-486 PLEMI
+486 PMEMI

-499 VSNDKAAAFI
+499 ISNDKAAAYI
-509 QDTYRFNTGIGLFTL
+509 QDTYRFSTSAGLFTL
-524 NAGLRTSW
+524 NAGLRASW
-532 WSWNGEAIF
+532 WSWNNEMTF

-546 VGFTPAFNDNFTFRF
+546 VGFTPSFNENFTFRF

-573 EIKDTVNTGGIYQVN
+573 EIKDTVNAGGIYQVN
-588 LNKNIKS
+588 LNKDIRS
-595 QRSVQFVLGGDYDF
+595 QRSIQFVLGGDYDF
-609 LVYGRPF
+609 RVYNRPF
-616 KFTTEVYYKKL
+616 KFTTEIYYKKL
-627 DRLIPYNVDNVRIVY
+627 DRLIPYNLDNVRIVY

-673 SLMSTKEN
+673 SLMNTREN
-681 IAGKWLPRPT
+681 IGGKWLPRPT
-691 DQIYNLSLYFTDYFP
+691 DQMYNLSLYFTDYFP
-706 RKESWK
+706 RRDSWK

-726 PTHSGREKQV
+726 PTHSGREKQT

-743 RVDIGLSY
+743 RVDIGLAY
-751 KVFDYD
+751 KVFDYN
-757 KHPHI
+757 KHPHV
-762 YGKSGF
+762 YGRTGIC
-768 FKDIWMG
+768 KDVWLG
-775 VDALNLLGINNVN
+775 VDCLNLLGINNVN

-794 DIQNTQ
+794 DIQGTQ

-811 LNLRIIANIG
+811 LNVKLVVTH
-821 K
+821 

>member
-1 MGKSDE
+1 MDKVARIFYAG
-7 SRGQKYTLTP
+7 RRVA
-17 ICTLLIRMRIKRHT
+17 LL
-31 LTAVLLCL
+31 LLLLCM
-39 AIIAQARRVYIY
+39 AVPIQARRVHIH
-51 GRVTDEAGQPVELA
+51 GRVYDESGQPVELA
-65 TVNEELTLHSAMTNL
+65 TVNEERTLHSAMTNL

-87 VNTRTD
+87 VNTQSD

-100 MVGHETRKRTLVSPP
+100 MIGHETRRHTLISPQ
-115 DTVRLD
+115 DTVQLD
-121 IMLPTSNYTLEN
+121 IMLPTSNYALEN
-133 VDINATR
+133 VDVNATR
-140 RQTGG
+140 RRNDG
-145 MQQINSEGLRFNADA
+145 MQDINPEGIRFTADA

-224 MVESISFSTGGFSVA
+224 MVESISFSTGGFSVE
-239 YGDKMSSVLDIN
+239 YGDKMSSVLDIT
-251 YRRPQKFESV
+251 YRKPKGFESV
-261 LMASLLGASAYVGA
+261 LTASLLGASAFVGA
-275 GNDKFSFSG
+275 GNDKISFSA

-290 TRYLLGTLDT
+290 TRHLLGTLDT
-300 KGEYDPSFLDY
+300 KGEYNPSFTDY
-311 QTYLCW
+311 QTYICW
-317 TPNTKWEIG
+317 TPDTRWEIG

-331 AVNRYNFTPTDR
+331 AVNNYNFTPTDR
-343 TTTFGTAKDPKTFKV
+343 NTSFGTAKNPKSFKV
-358 YYEGWESDRFN
+358 YYEGWEKDRFN
-369 TLFGALDIKRK
+369 TLFGALDIKRIQ
-380 EENSIYRFNLSAFG
+380 ERSVYRFNMSAFN
-394 SRESESFDILSQYW
+394 SHESESFDILSQYW
-408 LDEATGSGSLAVGS
+408 LDEGSSDESLAVGS

-427 RNRLKSTVYTASLKG
+427 RNRLKSTVYTVSLKG
-442 THDTDI
+442 SHTTEH
-448 LGTIGWGVEY
+448 IGNINWGLEY
-458 RHESVSDHMREW
+458 RHEAVDDHMREW

-486 PLEMI
+486 PMQMI

-499 VSNDKAAAFI
+499 ISNNKAAAYI
-509 QDTYRFNTGIGLFTL
+509 QDTYRFVTAAGLFTV
-524 NAGLRTSW
+524 NAGIRAAW
-532 WSWNGEAIF
+532 WSWNNKVTV

-546 VGFTPAFNDNFTFRF
+546 ICFTPAFNEDFTFRF
-561 STGVYHQTPFYK
+561 STGVYYQTPFYK
-573 EIKDTVNTGGIYQVN
+573 EIKDTVNSGGIYSVN
-588 LNKNIKS
+588 LNKDIRS
-595 QRSVQFVLGGDYDF
+595 QRSIQFVLGGDYDF
-609 LVYGRPF
+609 RVFNRPF
-616 KFTTEVYYKKL
+616 KFTTEIYYKKL
-627 DRLIPYNVDNVRIVY
+627 DRLIPYNLDNVRIVY

-647 AHGYAAGIDMKL
+647 AYGYAAGIDMKL

-681 IAGKWLPRPT
+681 IDGKWLPRPT
-691 DQIYNLSLYFTDYFP
+691 DQMYNLSLYFTDYFP
-706 RKESWK
+706 HRENWK
-712 MSLRCSLADGLPFG
+712 MSLRCTMADGLPFG
-726 PTHSGREKQV
+726 PTHSGREQQV
-736 FRAPAYK
+736 FRAPAYR

-751 KVFDYD
+751 KIFEYD

-768 FKDIWMG
+768 FKDIWAG
-775 VDALNLLGINNVN
+775 VDCLNLLGINNVN

-794 DIQNTQ
+794 DISNTQ

>member
-1 MGKSDE
+1 MKHI
-7 SRGQKYTLTP
+7 RPVLRQARTTA
-17 ICTLLIRMRIKRHT
+17 CLILIVCM
-31 LTAVLLCL
+31 AMPV
-39 AIIAQARRVYIY
+39 QARRVHIH
-51 GRVTDEAGQPVELA
+51 GRVYDEAGEPVELA
-65 TVNEELTLHSAMTNL
+65 TVNEERTLHSAMTNL
-80 KGEYSFN
+80 KGEYSLN
-87 VNTRTD
+87 VSTQSD
-93 TLNLVFR
+93 TVNLVFR
-100 MVGHETRKRTLVSPP
+100 MIGHETRRRTLVSPQ
-115 DTVRLD
+115 DTVQLD
-121 IMLPTSNYTLEN
+121 VLLPTSNYTLEN

-140 RQTGG
+140 SQTDG
-145 MQQINSEGLRFNADA
+145 MQHISAEGIRFTADA

-224 MVESISFSTGGFSVA
+224 MVESISFSTGGFSVE

-251 YRRPQKFESV
+251 YRKPKGFESV
-261 LMASLLGASAYVGA
+261 LTASLLGASAYIGA
-275 GNDKFSFSG
+275 GNDKISFSG

-311 QTYLCW
+311 QTFICW
-317 TPNTKWEIG
+317 TPTDKWEIG

-343 TTTFGTAKDPKTFKV
+343 STSFGTSENPINFKV
-358 YYEGWESDRFN
+358 YYEGWESDKFN
-369 TLFGALDIKRK
+369 TLFGALDIKRH
-380 EENSIYRFNLSAFG
+380 EENSVYRLNLSAF
-394 SRESESFDILSQYW
+394 SSQESESFDILSQYW
-408 LDEATGSGSLAVGS
+408 LDESNQDENMAVGS

-427 RNRLKSTVYTASLKG
+427 RNRLKSTVYTASFKG
-442 THDTDI
+442 THNTDHA
-448 LGTIGWGVEY
+448 GTIGWGIEY
-458 RHESVSDHMREW
+458 RHEAVSDHMREW

-480 PYTQTG
+480 PYTQSG
-486 PLEMI
+486 PMEMI

-499 VSNDKAAAFI
+499 ISNNKAAAFI
-509 QDTYRFNTGIGLFTL
+509 QDTYKFNTGVGLLTL
-524 NAGLRTSW
+524 NAGVRASW
-532 WSWNGEAIF
+532 WSWNNEINF
-541 SPRLM
+541 SPRVML
-546 VGFTPAFNDNFTFRF
+546 GFIPAFNEDLTFRF
-561 STGVYHQTPFYK
+561 STGVYYQAPFYK
-573 EIKDTVNTGGIYQVN
+573 EIKDTVNAGGIYQVN
-588 LNKNIKS
+588 LNKDIRS

-609 LVYGRPF
+609 RVYDRPF
-616 KFTTEVYYKKL
+616 KFTTEIYYKKF

-647 AHGYAAGIDMKL
+647 AYGYAAGIDMKL

-681 IAGKWLPRPT
+681 IGGKWLPRPT
-691 DQIYNLSLYFTDYFP
+691 DQLYNLSLYFTDTFP
-706 RKESWK
+706 RRDYWK
-712 MSLRCSLADGLPFG
+712 MSLRCSFADGLPFG
-726 PTHSGREKQV
+726 PTHSGREKQA

-751 KVFDYD
+751 KIFDYS

-762 YGKSGF
+762 YGKTGF

-775 VDALNLLGINNVN
+775 VDGLNLLGINNVN

-794 DIQNTQ
+794 DISNTQ

-811 LNLRIIANIG
+811 FNLRLIATL
-821 K
+821 

>member
-1 MGKSDE
+1 ME
-7 SRGQKYTLTP
+7 RL
-17 ICTLLIRMRIKRHT
+17 RHT
-31 LTAVLLCL
+31 FLFFLAVCMALPL
-39 AIIAQARRVYIY
+39 QARRVYIY
-51 GRVTDEAGQPVELA
+51 GRVTDETGQPVELA

-93 TLNLVFR
+93 TLNLIFR
-100 MVGHETRKRTLVSPP
+100 MVGHETRKRTLISPP

-121 IMLPTSNYTLEN
+121 MMLPTSNYTLEN

-140 RQTGG
+140 RQTNG
-145 MQQINSEGLRFNADA
+145 MQQINSEGLRFNADVG
-160 NGGSVESIIAT
+160 GGSVESIIAT

-239 YGDKMSSVLDIN
+239 YGDRMSSVLDIN

-261 LMASLLGASAYVGA
+261 LTASLLGASAYVGA

-317 TPNTKWEIG
+317 TPNTRWEVG

-358 YYEGWESDRFN
+358 YYDGWESDRFN

-380 EENSIYRFNLSAFG
+380 EENSIYRLNLSAF
-394 SRESESFDILSQYW
+394 SSHESESFDILSQYW

-442 THDTDI
+442 THETDFA
-448 LGTIGWGVEY
+448 GTIGWGLEY
-458 RHESVSDHMREW
+458 RRESVSDHMREW

-480 PYTQTG
+480 PYIQTG
-486 PLEMI
+486 PMEMI

-499 VSNDKAAAFI
+499 ISNDKAALFI
-509 QDTYRFNTGIGLFTL
+509 QDTYRMNTGIGLFTL
-524 NAGLRTSW
+524 NSGMRMSW
-532 WSWNGEAIF
+532 WSWNNDIIF
-541 SPRLM
+541 SPRLTL
-546 VGFTPAFNDNFTFRF
+546 GFTPAFNDNFTFRL

-573 EIKDTVNTGGIYQVN
+573 EIKDTVNMGGIYQVN
-588 LNKNIKS
+588 LNRNIKS
-595 QRSVQFVLGGDYDF
+595 QRSLQFVLGGDYDF

-627 DRLIPYNVDNVRIVY
+627 YNLIPYNVDNVRIVY

-647 AHGYAAGIDMKL
+647 AYGYAAGIDMKL
-659 YGEFVPGTASWLTF
+659 YGEFVPGTASWITF
-673 SLMSTKEN
+673 SLMRTREN

-691 DQIYNLSLYFTDYFP
+691 DQLYNFSLYFTDYFP
-706 RKESWK
+706 RKENWK

-751 KVFDYD
+751 KIFDYD

-768 FKDIWMG
+768 FKDIWIG
-775 VDALNLLGINNVN
+775 ADGLNLLGINNVN

-794 DIQNTQ
+794 DISGTQ